1 MFGLFSGTKCHD
13 KKAKMAR
20 KSFSWRCCKRK
31 QNKKL
36 LRELCPLFA
45 GCTRW
50 HATSTF
56 SFYFSSHLPDQSHLA
71 FSALSPAGPIIPEFL
86 RFLSPL
92 WKSLSFTARK
102 MKMQVGMLQKL
113 IFLILVSL
121 FVVSGE
127 KEEMLVVN
135 NTYSQQP
142 TRKEK
147 QQYQRL
153 SFSFDVFFSNKR
165 KVPNAS
171 DPLHNRWAKVCC
183 NIFLVPL

>member
-1 MFGLFSGTKCHD
+1 
-13 KKAKMAR
+13 
-20 KSFSWRCCKRK
+20 
-31 QNKKL
+31 
-36 LRELCPLFA
+36 
-45 GCTRW
+45 
-50 HATSTF
+50 
-56 SFYFSSHLPDQSHLA
+56 
-71 FSALSPAGPIIPEFL
+71 
-86 RFLSPL
+86 
-92 WKSLSFTARK
+92 

-127 KEEMLVVN
+127 KEEKLVVN

-171 DPLHNRWAKVCC
+171 DPLHNR
-183 NIFLVPL
+183 